1 MAFDPVLCLL
11 PVLEISLEDACKPSE
26 FEGLSIA
33 LCGASTDLC
42 EASDAQPIGTKAGV
56 NPDSYIAFC

>member
-1 MAFDPVLCLL
+1 M
-11 PVLEISLEDACKPSE
+11 LEISLEDACKPSE

-42 EASDAQPIGTKAGV
+42 EAFDAQPIGTKAGV